1 VVGLYLPRLP
11 AKHQLN
17 FIGVGEKIDDL
28 EEFNATR
35 FVGSLLGIPD
45 IEGLLE
51 KVKEAEIEPDED
63 MAKRLMKGKFT
74 LDDLYQQLL
83 ALKKMGPFKKILQML
98 GGQNIPEEMQGLAEG
113 NLEKWKVVLQS
124 ITQQEKENPDLIRKT
139 RITRIARGSGTS
151 YTEIKGMLKQ
161 YEQMK
166 TFMKNVTK
174 PRRMKKGQMGG
185 NQGMPGMPNMPG
197 FGDMANMAQMA
208 QAGQMKNIKG
218 IKGIKGMK
226 KPK

>member
-1 VVGLYLPRLP
+1 M
-11 AKHQLN
+11 KISKN
-17 FIGVGEKIDDL
+17 F
-28 EEFNATR
+28 NPTR

-51 KVKEAEIEPDED
+51 KVKEAEIEPDEN

-74 LDDLYQQLL
+74 LDDLYQQLQ

-98 GGQNIPEEMQGLAEG
+98 GGQNIPEEMQGMAEG
-113 NLEKWKVVLQS
+113 NLEKWKVVLNS
-124 ITQQEKENPDLIRKT
+124 MTKIEKENPDLIRKT
-139 RITRIARGSGTS
+139 RITRIARGSGTT

-174 PRRMKKGQMGG
+174 PRRMKKGQKGGAPGMG
-185 NQGMPGMPNMPG
+185 GMPGIPNMPG
-197 FGDMANMAQMA
+197 FGDMAQMA
-208 QAGQMKNIKG
+208 QLQGIQMKNAKG

-226 KPK
+226 DAKVIF